1 MHFEWALKALNK
13 GKHVLVEKPAV
24 VNAIEAEE
32 LFRSPVL
39 QKPNAPIL
47 LEAMHHRFQP
57 AWQYFISL
65 VDRSSLDR
73 VVSIGKL
80 PSYIIP
86 KTSVQLGYETGG
98 GNLLNLGTYGMCVLR
113 EIIGAEPEECTKC
126 TVRRTPLN
134 ELCDEAAEAT
144 FRFPHGLVGE
154 IVTDMRASVFI
165 LPTFITTVVHKE
177 VLVEDGKLPRGQ
189 KKFRIRKVTLNNFL
203 MAAAWHRIDI
213 EDEFIIKKVDGET
226 NKVIKRW
233 SNKESRKIYTFKDA
247 GLDQPGEPFWS
258 SWRHELEQF
267 VNRVRDREGSGLWLS
282 NEDSLKQAKMIDL
295 AYEKAGLPLRPTGS
309 FLHPSV
315 SE

>member
-1 MHFEWALKALNK
+1 MKALNK
-13 GKHVLVEKPAV
+13 GKHVLVEKPVV
-24 VNAIEAEE
+24 VNAIEAEA
-32 LFRSPVL
+32 LFQSPVL
-39 QKPNAPIL
+39 QKPDAPIL

-57 AWQYFISL
+57 SWQYFLSL

-113 EIIGAEPEECTKC
+113 EIIGAEPEECTRC
-126 TVRRTPLN
+126 TIRKTPLN

-144 FRFPHGLVGE
+144 FRFPHGVVGE

-165 LPTFITTVVHKE
+165 LPIFIATVVHKE
-177 VLVEDGKLPRGQ
+177 VPVEDDRLSHGQ

-226 NKVIKRW
+226 KGVIKRW
-233 SNKESRKIYTFKDA
+233 AKKESRKIYTFKDA

-258 SWRHELEQF
+258 SWRHQLEQF
-267 VNRVRDREGSGLWLS
+267 VNRARGREGSGLWFS
-282 NEDSLKQAKMIDL
+282 NEDSLKQAKIIDM
-295 AYEKAGLPLRPTGS
+295 AYEEAGLPLRPTGD
-309 FLHPSV
+309 FLHRHASA
-315 SE
+315 

>member
-1 MHFEWALKALNK
+1 MKALNK
-13 GKHVLVEKPAV
+13 GKHVLVEKPVV
-24 VNAIEAEE
+24 VNAIEAEA
-32 LFRSPVL
+32 LFQSPVL
-39 QKPNAPIL
+39 QTPNAPIL

-57 AWQYFISL
+57 SWQYFLSL

-113 EIIGAEPEECTKC
+113 EIIGAEPEECTRC
-126 TVRRTPLN
+126 TIRKTPLN

-144 FRFPHGLVGE
+144 FRFPHGAVGE

-165 LPTFITTVVHKE
+165 LPTFIATVVHKE
-177 VLVEDGKLPRGQ
+177 VPVEDDRLSHGQ

-226 NKVIKRW
+226 NGVIKRW
-233 SNKESRKIYTFKDA
+233 TKKESRKIYTFKDA

-258 SWRHELEQF
+258 SWRHQLEQF
-267 VNRVRDREGSGLWLS
+267 VNRARGREGSGLWFS
-282 NEDSLKQAKMIDL
+282 NDDSLKQAKIIDM
-295 AYEKAGLPLRPTGS
+295 AYEEAGLPLRPTGG
-309 FLHPSV
+309 FLHRHASA
-315 SE
+315 